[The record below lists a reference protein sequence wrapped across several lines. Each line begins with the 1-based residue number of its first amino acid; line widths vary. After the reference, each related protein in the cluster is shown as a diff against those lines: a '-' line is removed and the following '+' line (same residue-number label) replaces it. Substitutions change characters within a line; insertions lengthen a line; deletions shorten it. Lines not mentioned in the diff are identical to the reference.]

1 MIIPSDPWWGGR
13 RKVSS
18 ADMQSSLQ
26 FVVESPGVWVV
37 EGHPR
42 VETTGHS
49 GVVKLLVRDLVG
61 AI

>member
-26 FVVESPGVWVV
+26 FVVEGPGVWVV

-42 VETTGHS
+42 VETTGHR